1 MVQLFLWVLL
11 DQENIWGTQL
21 IRRRFTKVESC
32 WEWVSR

>member
-21 IRRRFTKVESC
+21 IRRRFTRVLLG
-32 WEWVSR
+32 VGF